1 MSARAPAA
9 RGYRLRPAPRAPGR
23 GGRPA
28 SRVNWDRAG
37 RIALVIVLALVL
49 ASYVSPAID
58 FLDAWRDSRAE
69 HAHLAELR
77 EENAQ
82 LRQRLATL
90 DSPDAAERAA
100 REQGWVAPGEG
111 AWVIQGLR
119 TDR

>member
-1 MSARAPAA
+1 MSARAQAA
-9 RGYRLRPAPRAPGR
+9 RGYRLRAAPRGR
-23 GGRPA
+23 RDRRSA
-28 SRVNWDRAG
+28 SRIDWERLG

-49 ASYVSPAID
+49 VSYVNPTLN